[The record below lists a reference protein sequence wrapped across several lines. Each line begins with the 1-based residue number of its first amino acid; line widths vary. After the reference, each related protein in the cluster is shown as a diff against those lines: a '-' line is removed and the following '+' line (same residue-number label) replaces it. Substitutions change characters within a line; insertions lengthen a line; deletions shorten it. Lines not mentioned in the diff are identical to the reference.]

1 MTLPEMYY
9 YDPRKSEKEAR
20 IEKYEREIE
29 ALEHQIRELRRLIA
43 SERGE
48 TQCHR

>member
-20 IEKYEREIE
+20 IAKYEREI
-29 ALEHQIRELRRLIA
+29 ASLQHRIQELRKLID
-43 SERGE
+43 SERE
-48 TQCHR
+48 SA